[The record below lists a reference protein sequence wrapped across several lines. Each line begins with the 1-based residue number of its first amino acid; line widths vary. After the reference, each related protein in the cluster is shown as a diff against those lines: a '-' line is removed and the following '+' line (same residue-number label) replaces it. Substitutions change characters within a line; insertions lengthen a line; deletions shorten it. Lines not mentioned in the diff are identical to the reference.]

1 MKTFIAKASLALAL
15 GATALTVAAP
25 AEAQRY
31 NGGHR
36 GRDNGGAVIV
46 AGIAGLAIGA
56 ALASSNHRRDGYYEP
71 NYDRGP
77 GYDPYYEQYQPAY
90 DQGYY
95 DQGYYVQ
102 RGYARRD
109 GYRGRDYGRD
119 HGGGRHGG
127 HQGHRR

>member
-1 MKTFIAKASLALAL
+1 MKNLFAKASLALAL

-56 ALASSNHRRDGYYEP
+56 ALASSGNHRRDGYYEQD
-71 NYDRGP
+71 YDRGP
-77 GYDPYYEQYQPAY
+77 GYDPYYQQYQPAY

-109 GYRGRDYGRD
+109 GYRGRDYRRD
-119 HGGGRHGG
+119 GRHDN
-127 HQGHRR
+127 HQGYRR